1 MKGKIILVVALI
13 VVGVGATAYSMGLL
27 TPSTAASTQFLT
39 SVASTGDVTDNVA
52 ATGTLAPQARYG
64 LVFGSD
70 PYLATDD
77 AAAPSTTTWRVTDV
91 GVAIGEIVKQGD
103 TLATADSADLQR
115 DLASAKNDLLS
126 AKVGLK
132 SANVG
137 LDDARDA
144 GEASQVRQ
152 AKISLYNARNQL
164 AQATQNVADIE
175 ASIAAAT
182 LSSPIDGRVTEVN
195 IASGLDAPS
204 GAAIVVDAAGFEISA
219 DVVESDLADIKVGQQ
234 AAITVSAVDADLT
247 GTVVAVS
254 PVAGDASGSGV
265 VSYAV
270 TVSID
275 VAPAAL
281 RSGMSA
287 DVTITVASATGVL
300 TVPAEALNGTAGNY
314 SVQVLGPDGTPTAQ
328 AVEVGLVTSTL
339 AEIKS
344 GLTAGQEVIT
354 GVATA
359 QTGTPTT
366 GGPGGGV
373 VIPGGGGFGS
383 GGGRGNFP
391 GGGQGNGGQ
400 P

>member
-1 MKGKIILVVALI
+1 VA
-13 VVGVGATAYSMGLL
+13 
-27 TPSTAASTQFLT
+27 
-39 SVASTGDVTDNVA
+39 DDVA

-77 AAAPSTTTWRVTDV
+77 AATPNTMTWRVTDV
-91 GVAIGEIVKQGD
+91 GVAIGDTVKQGD
-103 TLATADSADLQR
+103 TVATADSADLQR

-126 AKVGLK
+126 AQVGLK
-132 SANVG
+132 SATVG
-137 LDDARDA
+137 LEDAEDADDAA
-144 GEASQVRQ
+144 QVRQ

-164 AQATQNVADIE
+164 AQATQKVADIE

-182 LSSPIDGRVTEVN
+182 LTSPIDGRVTEVN
-195 IASGLDAPS
+195 IASGFDAPS

-219 DVVESDLADIKVGQQ
+219 DVVERDLADIKVGQR
-234 AAITVSAVDADLT
+234 AAITVAAVDAELT
-247 GTVVAVS
+247 GSVVAVS
-254 PVAGDASGSGV
+254 PVASAASGSGV
-265 VSYAV
+265 VNYPV
-270 TVSID
+270 TVSLD
-275 VAPAAL
+275 DAPVTL

-287 DVTITVASATGVL
+287 DVTITIASANGVL

-314 SVQVLGPDGTPTAQ
+314 SVQLLGPDGTPTAQ
-328 AVEVGLVTSTL
+328 AVEVGLVTATL

-344 GLTAGQEVIT
+344 GLTAGQQVIT
-354 GVATA
+354 GVATT

-366 GGPGGGV
+366 EGPGGGV
-373 VIPGGGGFGS
+373 VIPGGGGFG

-391 GGGQGNGGQ
+391 GGNGGQ